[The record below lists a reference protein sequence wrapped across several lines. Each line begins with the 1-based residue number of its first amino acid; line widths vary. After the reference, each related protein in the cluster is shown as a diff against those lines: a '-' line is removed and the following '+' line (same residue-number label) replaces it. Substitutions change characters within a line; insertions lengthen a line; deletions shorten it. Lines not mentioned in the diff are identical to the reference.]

1 MNLIVQC
8 ELIFEVDNW
17 VSKVVGSDKMLRKLF
32 FKQDIWGISINQ
44 YKQGDLL
51 DSTVMKPTITAGD
64 VKDCKAIFV
73 ADPFLIKYQ
82 DIWYVFYEVLP
93 EYDRKGVIA
102 YSYSYDG
109 INWNYGKVVLKTGYH
124 LSYPYV
130 FKVGNKIYMIP
141 EGGAGGDIKLYEA
154 QSFPDEWKPVKKIKP
169 GAFYDSSIFS
179 RVGKWWMM
187 TMGVHPEPN
196 SLYIY
201 YADDLEGEWKSHSLN
216 PIIKNNPYISRPG
229 GRVYQQGNRLIR
241 FTQDCSE
248 NYGKLLKAIEITK
261 LTVDSYE
268 EYELDVVISNSDK
281 KGSWNKDGMHHIDI
295 QKDDNN
301 YLVAVDGYYYKQ
313 VNKITNKIYRMLKR
327 YTS

>member
-1 MNLIVQC
+1 
-8 ELIFEVDNW
+8 
-17 VSKVVGSDKMLRKLF
+17 
-32 FKQDIWGISINQ
+32 
-44 YKQGDLL
+44 
-51 DSTVMKPTITAGD
+51 MK
-64 VKDCKAIFV
+64 K
-73 ADPFLIKYQ
+73 
-82 DIWYVFYEVLP
+82 
-93 EYDRKGVIA
+93 
-102 YSYSYDG
+102 
-109 INWNYGKVVLKTGYH
+109 
-124 LSYPYV
+124 
-130 FKVGNKIYMIP
+130 
-141 EGGAGGDIKLYEA
+141 
-154 QSFPDEWKPVKKIKP
+154 
-169 GAFYDSSIFS
+169 SSALWL
-179 RVGKWWMM
+179 G
-187 TMGVHPEPN
+187 
-196 SLYIY
+196 YIY

-327 YTS
+327 YPS